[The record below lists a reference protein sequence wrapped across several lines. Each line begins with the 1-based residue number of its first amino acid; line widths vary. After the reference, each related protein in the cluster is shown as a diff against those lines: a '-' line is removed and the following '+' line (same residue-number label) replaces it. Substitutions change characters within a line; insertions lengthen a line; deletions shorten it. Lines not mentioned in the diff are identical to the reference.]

1 MSENDK
7 QLLKAISVFFYNLLT
22 TILAIWFLYD
32 LIIKKDVN
40 YNFYIVCF
48 LYLIANNINNKQ

>member
-7 QLLKAISVFFYNLLT
+7 QLLNSISVFFNNLLT

-32 LIIKKDVN
+32 LIIKEDVN

>member
-7 QLLKAISVFFYNLLT
+7 QLLKAISVFFNNLLT

-32 LIIKKDVN
+32 LIIKEDVN

-48 LYLIANNINNKQ
+48 LYLIANNINNKK